1 MRKSSSHLDRE
12 KILEY
17 NLNKEIIFELEKA
30 LSIEKENAI
39 RNLKKYEEM
48 REQYQKLCEQ
58 KVPEIDEIR
67 KNLFEILKEEDKSLG
82 NQIIPEEIKEK
93 LEELTR
99 KTHEIEL
106 EREKNAMLE
115 NYLMQTKKILR
126 KKIISFENNIEQIT
140 HSYHQLVSQRSVL
153 KVDNQALEKQIL
165 RKNERI
171 SQLEKLLFEAKE
183 QQNIQKSKYDALKAM
198 AYQNELGNSIYVGAF
213 DMNSPEIHKKFKGII
228 EKRSLEEEKLD
239 TIEESLRNS
248 ENKGTPNTSKK
259 IVKHIRGGQGK
270 NFYLFVF
277 FSFFFFWEKNR
288 EIKLEFKSIYQ

>member
-1 MRKSSSHLDRE
+1 MRRSSSHLDRE

-17 NLNKEIIFELEKA
+17 NLNKEIILELEKA
-30 LSIEKENAI
+30 LAIEKDNAV

-48 REQYQKLCEQ
+48 REQYQKLCEE
-58 KVPEIDEIR
+58 KVPQIDDIR
-67 KNLFEILKEEDKSLG
+67 RNLFEILKEEDKNLG
-82 NQIIPEEIKEK
+82 KQIIPEEIKEK

-106 EREKNAMLE
+106 EREKNVMLE

-171 SQLEKLLFEAKE
+171 TQLEKLLSEAKE
-183 QQNIQKSKYDALKAM
+183 QQSVQKLKYDTLKAM
-198 AYQNELGNSIYVGAF
+198 VCQNELGNSMYAGAF
-213 DMNSPEIHKKFKGII
+213 DMSSPSISKKFKGIT
-228 EKRSLEEEKLD
+228 EKRSLDEEKLD

-248 ENKGTPNTSKK
+248 ENKGTSNTSKK

-270 NFYLFVF
+270 N
-277 FSFFFFWEKNR
+277 SFERYFR
-288 EIKLEFKSIYQ
+288 